1 MTNEK
6 IIANIE
12 RYISTVSKEQQQQIY
27 KSGKIYRITKRIK
40 LHTKPLY
47 EADITLTGRYVRES
61 QNFYIFDTFKV
72 KKANAIK
79 IVETA

>member
-1 MTNEK
+1 MHKWKRVSGFIPDEK
-6 IIANIE
+6 AQ
-12 RYISTVSKEQQQQIY
+12 KIY
-27 KSGKIYRITKRIK
+27 NSGKIYRITKRIK

-72 KKANAIK
+72 KKANVIK

>member
-1 MTNEK
+1 MQ
-6 IIANIE
+6 A
-12 RYISTVSKEQQQQIY
+12 
-27 KSGKIYRITKRIK
+27 GKIYKVTKRIK

-47 EADITLTGRYVRES
+47 EADIPLTGHYVRES

-72 KKANAIK
+72 KKANVIK